1 MPHSD
6 PDIAPAVSFSAVEKI
21 RKRERWR
28 DALQPLPT
36 IFDWYKANAVA
47 GTLLA
52 AAFLV
57 AKGYVIARGN
67 LTTALGVLQY
77 AGLTSVVVAGALS
90 SLPILAAAMLY
101 QAVRRVTREHS
112 DPKSEEPSRELW
124 LTFWG
129 ALVLSALLTP
139 WSYMMIAVGLG
150 WLTGR
155 WPQIAKW
162 PETPQSSQRRV
173 RYGAF
178 LVASLFVLSGTFAV
192 TAMLYTAWLPHEIVS
207 FKAGTQ
213 RPVVGYVLADDP
225 GGWITIL
232 TSYGHLVVRYP
243 DSTVKTQTVCQRIG
257 SGWLSDLY
265 YASTPWEVATRA
277 VSAASPAA
285 YPRCKGG

>member
-1 MPHSD
+1 M
-6 PDIAPAVSFSAVEKI
+6 
-21 RKRERWR
+21 
-28 DALQPLPT
+28 
-36 IFDWYKANAVA
+36 A

-57 AKGYVIARGN
+57 VKGYVIARGN

-77 AGLTSVVVAGALS
+77 AGLTSVVIAGALS

-101 QAVRRVTREHS
+101 QVIRRMVRERS
-112 DPKSEEPSRELW
+112 DSRQKGPSRELR

-139 WSYMMIAVGLG
+139 WSYMVIAVVFG

-155 WPQIAKW
+155 WPWIATW
-162 PETPQSSQRRV
+162 PEARQAGSRPARRLALLPRAV
-173 RYGAF
+173 F
-178 LVASLFVLSGTFAV
+178 LVSGTFAV
-192 TAMLYTAWLPHEIVS
+192 IAMLYTAWLPHEMVS
-207 FKAGTQ
+207 FKTGKR
-213 RPVVGYVLADDP
+213 RPVAGYVLADDP

-243 DSTVKTQTVCQRIG
+243 DSTVKTQRVCQRVG

-265 YASTPWEVATRA
+265 YASTPWEVTTRA
-277 VSAASPAA
+277 LGTASPAA

>member
-1 MPHSD
+1 MAHSD
-6 PDIAPAVSFSAVEKI
+6 PDIPAVSFPVVEKA

-57 AKGYVIARGN
+57 VKGYVVARGN

-77 AGLTSVVVAGALS
+77 AGLTSVVVAGVLS

-101 QAVRRVTREHS
+101 QTVRRVVWEHF
-112 DPKSEEPSRELW
+112 DQKPERPSRELW
-124 LTFWG
+124 LTFGG

-139 WSYMMIAVGLG
+139 WSYLMIAVGLG

-155 WPQIAKW
+155 WPKIGKW
-162 PETPQSSQRRV
+162 PETPPGSRR
-173 RYGAF
+173 RDHYRAF
-178 LVASLFVLSGTFAV
+178 FAPVLFVLSGTFAV

-207 FKAGTQ
+207 FKAETQ

-232 TSYGHLVVRYP
+232 TSYRHLVVRYP

-257 SGWLSDLY
+257 SGWLADLY
-265 YASTPWEVATRA
+265 YASTPWEVATR
-277 VSAASPAA
+277 SLGAASPAA